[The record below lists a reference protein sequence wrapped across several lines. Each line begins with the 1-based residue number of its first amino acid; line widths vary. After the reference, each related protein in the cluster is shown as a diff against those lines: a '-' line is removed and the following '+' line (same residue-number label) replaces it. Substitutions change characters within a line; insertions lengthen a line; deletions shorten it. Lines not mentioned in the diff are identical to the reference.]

1 MFKCVLVR
9 LNWILMVDSDGAQE
23 AQKNPTL
30 RSLMKGNILIL
41 TVSRVIWSISGAVV
55 RPYMSLYIL
64 ALGGS
69 KPVIGFSK
77 DVHSITEFAE
87 KVFRE
92 QVEAA
97 GFEVGRDLDLPQVSL
112 TVIGNA
118 DPDQPDALS
127 LYVAISVY
135 QPVYVDRLQRKL
147 VVPTATILKPEL
159 TTQGRLLDTLRE
171 QVAFTVSMM
180 RNFVKTADEYVAATE
195 PPDHGH

>member
-1 MFKCVLVR
+1 MKIWKSGVMAATAALVGLAGGWWVSAGPVLPKVPKPSDEMISLAGLKKFR
-9 LNWILMVDSDGAQE
+9 LNAQ
-23 AQKNPTL
+23 
-30 RSLMKGNILIL
+30 
-41 TVSRVIWSISGAVV
+41 
-55 RPYMSLYIL
+55 
-64 ALGGS
+64 
-69 KPVIGFSK
+69 PVIGFSK